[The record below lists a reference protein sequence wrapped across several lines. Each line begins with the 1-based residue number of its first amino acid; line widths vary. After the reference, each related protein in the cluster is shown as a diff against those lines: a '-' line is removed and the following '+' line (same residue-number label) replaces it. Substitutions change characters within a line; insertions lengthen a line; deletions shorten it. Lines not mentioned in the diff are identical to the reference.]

1 MVNQL
6 TLDRCKTAILIM
18 DYQNRML
25 NELAEGPRKEILRK
39 ANEILSKARSNS
51 IPVIYIEV
59 RRGERTPEMEIHPA
73 ITPKPGELVLT
84 KQRTGPFTTTN
95 LNEVLKKLGV
105 DTLVLMGIAT
115 QGCVL
120 TTVRCA
126 ADMDYKLV
134 VVSDCCANPP
144 SDEVHRV
151 LMEKVFPGQASVV
164 KAQELLGVLGRV

>member
-1 MVNQL
+1 MVKEL
-6 TLDRCKTAILIM
+6 TINRGKTAILIM
-18 DYQNRML
+18 DYQNRMV
-25 NELAEGPRKEILRK
+25 NELAEAQRKETLRK
-39 ANEILSKARSNS
+39 VNDILSSARAKS

-73 ITPKPGELVLT
+73 VAPKPGEVVLT

-95 LNEVLKKLGV
+95 LNEVLKNLGV

-115 QGCVL
+115 GGCVL

-134 VVSDCCANPP
+134 VVSDCCAHPP
-144 SDEVHRV
+144 DAEIHRI
-151 LMEKVFPGQASVV
+151 LIEKIFPGQASVV
-164 KAQELLGVLGRV
+164 TAQEILAVL